1 MRFSEKDELLRRTRG
16 GLDVFKHYL
25 GSKIGPGKK
34 FKNPFYNDTKASC
47 NLYYGKTTERYFLV
61 DFGDSTM
68 RGDCFWFVSQWER
81 LDYHNEFETILRVI
95 DQELCLNLFHDGI
108 RLETH
113 ANPETFVNVD
123 DVHDEHNKNGIVPFH
138 YVQNSWMTDSERHY
152 WESYGIRQE
161 ILDAYHVKSLNSFS
175 STRTDGQS
183 YEIRADGSPF
193 FGYFFGE
200 SKGLKIYRPGHQ
212 QRFLYAGELP
222 HPYVFGLEQLP
233 SNGDIMYITGGEK
246 DVLSL
251 SSHGFNAICLNS
263 ETAKIPDDLLT
274 SLRGRFNNIVILYD
288 TDETGRR
295 EAAARVGEIER
306 LGYNNVH
313 RVTLPLKG
321 TKEEKDIS
329 DFFRLGH
336 NSMELSE
343 LTESVIYGG
352 RELYVGIHR

>member
-1 MRFSEKDELLRRTRG
+1 MRFSEKDELLRRTKG

-25 GSKIGPGKK
+25 GSEIGPGKK
-34 FKNPFYNDTKASC
+34 FKNPFYNDTRASC
-47 NLYYGKTTERYFLV
+47 NLYYGKKTDRYFLV

-68 RGDCFWFVSQWER
+68 RGDCFWFVSQWEH
-81 LDYHNEFETILRVI
+81 LDYHEEFETILRII
-95 DQELCLNLFHDGI
+95 DQELCLNLFHDDI
-108 RLETH
+108 RMDTH
-113 ANPETFVNVD
+113 AKPETFVD
-123 DVHDEHNKNGIVPFH
+123 IAVHDEHNKNGIVPFH
-138 YVQNSWMTDSERHY
+138 FIQNSGMTDSERHY
-152 WESYGIRQE
+152 WESYGIKQE
-161 ILDAYHVKSLNSFS
+161 ILEAYNVRSLSSFS
-175 STRTDGQS
+175 STRADGQS
-183 YEIRADGSPF
+183 YEIKSDGSPF
-193 FGYFFGE
+193 FGYFFRD

-212 QRFLYAGELP
+212 QRFLYAGKLP

-233 SNGDIMYITGGEK
+233 SKGDIMYITGGEK

-263 ETAKIPDDLLT
+263 ETAKVPDDLLT

-295 EAAARVGEIER
+295 EAAARVCEIER
-306 LGYNNVH
+306 LGYSNVH
-313 RVTLPLKG
+313 CVTLPLKG

-336 NSMELSE
+336 DSKELSE

-352 RELYVGIHR
+352 RELYSGIHR